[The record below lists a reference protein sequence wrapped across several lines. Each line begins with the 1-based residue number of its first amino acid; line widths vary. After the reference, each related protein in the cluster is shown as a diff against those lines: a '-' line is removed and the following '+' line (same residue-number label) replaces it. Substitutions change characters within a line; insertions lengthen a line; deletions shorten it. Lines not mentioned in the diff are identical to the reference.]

1 MHLVGDTKK
10 NDEGKIGELSAK
22 ERDDMAMYL
31 LAVPFPPAPKRAYTN
46 TVSERAMA
54 GFSLFHIDGDHD
66 PKQPTPNVCGNC
78 HRMPFLVSTN
88 TPGTGMDAP
97 TWRGAQDRWLILPQ
111 GRLNIIEFDFF
122 RRVIEKGALER
133 EIWQFSWGG
142 RTRFDSVWDMVLEM
156 SAGFSGAFARQLT
169 LNTTTAS
176 DKLTIDLLAALESA
190 AADGAVVLECDGVFL
205 DGKNA
210 GRVALQF
217 DALHKGGNYVRK
229 EGDRASFSRK
239 ELLAQGA
246 DGKFFGTITARHG
259 AKASLDQPQ
268 PALWTIG
275 SIEQQR
281 GRQDFPIL
289 HSGRKSMTVSGRHFG
304 NDARVFVNGRRVA
317 GNVRIEKGKKD
328 EEVVIFLE
336 SLPPIGWHLLQV
348 QVPDGMFSNDFL
360 FHVAKDEGSAVELK
374 LELDE
379 NHKLQRDPLTTAIG
393 RGDLTA
399 IKKILADKTAVN
411 KRRSDGSTPLST
423 AALHGNLEIAKY
435 LIDTGADLTRSNA
448 DGNTPLHVAAFLC
461 RTEVVRFLLKKGAST
476 AAKNSRGETPI
487 DVVSG
492 AWSKE
497 LINFYLAI
505 AASSGFKIDLKRIEQ
520 DRPKIV
526 ELLRE

>member
-1 MHLVGDTKK
+1 M
-10 NDEGKIGELSAK
+10 
-22 ERDDMAMYL
+22 
-31 LAVPFPPAPKRAYTN
+31 
-46 TVSERAMA
+46 
-54 GFSLFHIDGDHD
+54 
-66 PKQPTPNVCGNC
+66 
-78 HRMPFLVSTN
+78 
-88 TPGTGMDAP
+88 
-97 TWRGAQDRWLILPQ
+97 
-111 GRLNIIEFDFF
+111 
-122 RRVIEKGALER
+122 
-133 EIWQFSWGG
+133 
-142 RTRFDSVWDMVLEM
+142 
-156 SAGFSGAFARQLT
+156 
-169 LNTTTAS
+169 
-176 DKLTIDLLAALESA
+176 
-190 AADGAVVLECDGVFL
+190 
-205 DGKNA
+205 
-210 GRVALQF
+210 
-217 DALHKGGNYVRK
+217 
-229 EGDRASFSRK
+229 
-239 ELLAQGA
+239 
-246 DGKFFGTITARHG
+246 
-259 AKASLDQPQ
+259 
-268 PALWTIG
+268 
-275 SIEQQR
+275 
-281 GRQDFPIL
+281 
-289 HSGRKSMTVSGRHFG
+289 
-304 NDARVFVNGRRVA
+304 
-317 GNVRIEKGKKD
+317 
-328 EEVVIFLE
+328 IFLE

-461 RTEVVRFLLKKGAST
+461 RTEVVRLLLKKGAST

-497 LINFYLAI
+497 LGNFYSAI